1 MKSSVYEIGSMGISG
16 FTDDETITVQET
28 VTSCGC
34 RRKVFA
40 VQTMKSFDR
49 M

>member
-1 MKSSVYEIGSMGISG
+1 MGING
-16 FTDDETITVQET
+16 LTDDETLTVHEP

-34 RRKVFA
+34 RRKVVA